1 MLDPDD
7 NTIVS
12 TVTNFY
18 KHQLM
23 TVDQDMKLDDM
34 LEEFKASLSLWIIQA
49 EPLKHVYFDYV
60 DR

>member
-34 LEEFKASLSLWIIQA
+34 LEEFKVSSFFLNISHA
-49 EPLKHVYFDYV
+49 VFF
-60 DR
+60 

>member
-7 NTIVS
+7 NTVVS

-23 TVDQDMKLDDM
+23 SIDQDMKLDDM
-34 LEEFKASLSLWIIQA
+34 LEEFKVRNRKSKV
-49 EPLKHVYFDYV
+49 LKS
-60 DR
+60 

>member
-34 LEEFKASLSLWIIQA
+34 LEEFKVSSLLPGNFSRCN
-49 EPLKHVYFDYV
+49 F
-60 DR
+60 